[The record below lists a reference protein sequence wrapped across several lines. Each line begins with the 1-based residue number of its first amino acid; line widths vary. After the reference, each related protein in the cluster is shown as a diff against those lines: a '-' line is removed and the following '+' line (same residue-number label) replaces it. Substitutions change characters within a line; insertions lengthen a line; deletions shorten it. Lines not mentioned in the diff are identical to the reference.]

1 MDEFITIGAMAWF
14 NEVDGMVQ
22 LLIDPILFNDSMDF
36 WAINPYRFDGICS
49 DSMVFLA
56 INPKR
61 FESINRQLRVFLI
74 FVTWP
79 LMNWLAIK
87 MF

>member
-36 WAINPYRFDGICS
+36 WAINPYRFDGICL

-56 INPKR
+56 INAKR
-61 FESINRQLRVFLI
+61 FESINRQVRVSTFKTI
-74 FVTWP
+74 
-79 LMNWLAIK
+79 
-87 MF
+87 